1 MLRNDSWID
10 AEELRIQTLDTERS
24 LHLHE
29 MNEWECRTCLEFFAI
44 GKVPVGCARK
54 GHDVR
59 LAALIEYI
67 ERDEEHDKRVREVY
81 YWLDVWQE
89 RRQGTVGGR

>member
-1 MLRNDSWID
+1 MARDDSWID
-10 AEELRIQTLDTERS
+10 AEEERAVLGRVTWIS
-24 LHLHE
+24 SDGLI
-29 MNEWECRTCLEFFAI
+29 EWECMTCKESY
-44 GKVPVGCARK
+44 GPVEVPVGCARK

>member
-1 MLRNDSWID
+1 MAHDDSWID
-10 AEELRIQTLDTERS
+10 AEELRIQTFDTERS

-44 GKVPVGCARK
+44 GQVPVTCARK

-59 LAALIEYI
+59 SLLTCVRRIG
-67 ERDEEHDKRVREVY
+67 RDEEFEQRHREMS
-81 YWLDVWQE
+81 YWLSIWEE
-89 RRQGTVGGR
+89 RRSTA

>member
-1 MLRNDSWID
+1 MARDDSWID
-10 AEELRIQTLDTERS
+10 AEVERAVLGRATWTS
-24 LHLHE
+24 SGGLI
-29 MNEWECRTCLEFFAI
+29 EWECMTCMESY
-44 GKVPVGCARK
+44 GPVEVPVGCARK

-59 LAALIEYI
+59 LAALIEYM